1 MEPRELTDKTE
12 PLVKLEELGPEDQLE
27 HPELLDQ
34 LEIQEMLDQWDLP
47 EREPEPRD
55 LTQKIPS
62 PP

>member
-1 MEPRELTDKTE
+1 MDHQELTELQE
-12 PLVKLEELGPEDQLE
+12 PLVRLEELDQEDQLE

-55 LTQKIPS
+55 LTPKA